1 MVVRKIRNN
10 PNSTV
15 FAQLKQW
22 LLGKSLPNSAYSH
35 QRLSNTA
42 GLAVLSSDALS
53 SVAYATEEILH
64 VLILGGT
71 GIFLLSLPIA
81 LAIILLLGIV
91 TLSYRQTLRAYPH
104 GGGAYT
110 VAKENLGLY
119 PGLVAAAALIVDYIL
134 TVTVSIAA
142 GTAALTSAI
151 PSLQP
156 LTVPLCLLFVLLLMV
171 ANLRGLKESGS
182 LFMVPTYVFVVS
194 IFGLVVAGLVRHFMG
209 YSPPAYPVVPTQE
222 SLGLFLILRAFSAG
236 CTAMTGVEAISN
248 GVMVFKAPEWKNAR
262 LVMLAMSSILGV
274 MFLGITYLAQVYHVV
289 PHDKETVLSILS
301 RDIFGTSFAY
311 YFIQVSTLLILILAA
326 NTSYSDFPRLSSLLA
341 KDGFMPRQLAHL
353 GDRLVFSNGIL
364 LLSVLS
370 SIPLIILQGSVNSI
384 IPLYAVGVFTSFT
397 LSQLGMV
404 RHWQIERSRGWQTSA
419 VINGV
424 GSVAT
429 FLVSITIL
437 ATKFMAGAWVVAIS
451 IPVVVYLFSSIHRH
465 YCYVAKR
472 LSLAGVSLPT
482 RSFVEPVLPENVTHP
497 AIVLVGQIHRGTIEA
512 LEYART
518 VADEV
523 MAIHIDTGSTKR
535 DLLQQQWH
543 EFEGDIPLIILD
555 SPYRSVITPLIDFV
569 DEYETKHHSAFITI
583 VIPSFVPKH
592 WWENILHNQTT
603 YFIKAALYNN
613 QSRIIT
619 TVRYYL

>member
-1 MVVRKIRNN
+1 MSRPPIDRQREHQANER
-10 PNSTV
+10 T
-15 FAQLKQW
+15 FLAW
-22 LLGKSLPNSAYSH
+22 LRTS
-35 QRLSNTA
+35 
-42 GLAVLSSDALS
+42 
-53 SVAYATEEILH
+53 
-64 VLILGGT
+64 
-71 GIFLLSLPIA
+71 IA
-81 LAIILLLGIV
+81 LISFGFAIARFGLFL
-91 TLSYRQTLRAYPH
+91 RQ
-104 GGGAYT
+104 
-110 VAKENLGLY
+110 LGLVIT
-119 PGLVAAAALIVDYIL
+119 GLVAAAALMIDYIL

-151 PSLQP
+151 PVLQP

-171 ANLRGLKESGS
+171 ANLRGLKESGT

-209 YSPPAYPVVPTQE
+209 YSPPVYPVVPAQE
-222 SLGLFLILRAFSAG
+222 SLGIFLILRAFSAG

-248 GVMVFKAPEWKNAR
+248 GVMIFKAPEWKNAR

-289 PHDKETVLSILS
+289 PNDNETVLSILA
-301 RDIFGTSFAY
+301 RDIFGSGFAY
-311 YFIQVSTLLILILAA
+311 YFIQVSTLLILVLAA

-364 LLSVLS
+364 LLSFLS

-404 RHWQIERSRGWQTSA
+404 RHWQKERSRGWQTSA
-419 VINGV
+419 VINSV

-429 FLVSITIL
+429 FLVLTTISV
-437 ATKFMAGAWVVAIS
+437 TKFMAGAWVVAIA

-465 YCYVAKR
+465 YRYVSKR
-472 LSLAGVSLPT
+472 LSLAGVELPT
-482 RSFVEPVLPENVTHP
+482 RPLTPPIMREHVTHP

-523 MAIHIDTGSTKR
+523 IAVHIDMGTTEH
-535 DLLQQQWH
+535 DLLKQQWQ
-543 EFEGDIPLIILD
+543 EFEGDIPLVILD
-555 SPYRSVITPLIDFV
+555 SPYRSVVAPLIDFV

-583 VIPSFVPKH
+583 VIPSFIPRH
-592 WWENILHNQTT
+592 WWENALHNQTT

-613 QSRIIT
+613 RSRIVT

>member
-1 MVVRKIRNN
+1 MDVRKTKS
-10 PNSTV
+10 STV
-15 FAQLKQW
+15 FPQIKHW
-22 LLGKSLPNSAYSH
+22 LLGQSLPNSAYAH
-35 QRLSNTA
+35 QRLSNAA

-71 GIFLLSLPIA
+71 GIFMLSLPIA

-119 PGLVAAAALIVDYIL
+119 PGLVAAAALMIDYIL

-151 PSLQP
+151 PALQP
-156 LTVPLCLLFVLLLMV
+156 LTVPLCLVFVLLLMV

-194 IFGLVVAGLVRHFMG
+194 IFGLVVMGLIRYFMG
-209 YSPPAYPVVPTQE
+209 YPVPAYSVVPAQE

-248 GVMVFKAPEWKNAR
+248 GVMIFKAPEWKNAR
-262 LVMLAMSSILGV
+262 LVMLAMGSILGV

-289 PHDKETVLSILS
+289 PNDKETVLSILS
-301 RDIFGTSFAY
+301 RDIFGTGFAY
-311 YFIQVSTLLILILAA
+311 YFIQVSTLLILVLAA

-341 KDGFMPRQLAHL
+341 NDGFMPRQLSFL

-364 LLSVLS
+364 LLSFLS
-370 SIPLIILQGSVNSI
+370 RIPLIILQGSVNSI

-404 RHWQIERSRGWQTSA
+404 RHWQKERSRGWQTSA
-419 VINGV
+419 VINSV

-429 FLVSITIL
+429 FLVLTTIL
-437 ATKFMAGAWVVAIS
+437 VTKFMAGAWVIAIA
-451 IPVVVYLFSSIHRH
+451 IPIVVYLFASIHRH
-465 YCYVAKR
+465 YRYVSKR

-482 RSFVEPVLPENVTHP
+482 RPFTLPVLPENVTHP

-523 MAIHIDTGSTKR
+523 IAVHIDTGSTDR
-535 DLLQQQWH
+535 DFLQQQWH
-543 EFEGDIPLIILD
+543 EFEGDIRLVILD
-555 SPYRSVITPLIDFV
+555 SPYRSIVTPLIDFV

-583 VIPSFVPKH
+583 VIPSFIPRH
-592 WWENILHNQTT
+592 WWENVLHNQTT

-613 QSRIIT
+613 HSRIVT

>member
-1 MVVRKIRNN
+1 MEKN
-10 PNSTV
+10 PNRIGFTQ
-15 FAQLKQW
+15 FKHW
-22 LLGKSLPNSAYSH
+22 LLGQSLPNSAYAH
-35 QRLSNTA
+35 QRLSNAA

-71 GIFLLSLPIA
+71 GIFMLSLPISI
-81 LAIILLLGIV
+81 AIILLLGII
-91 TLSYRQTLRAYPH
+91 TISYRQTLRAYPH

-119 PGLVAAAALIVDYIL
+119 PGLVAAAALIIDYIL

-142 GTAALTSAI
+142 GTAALTSAV

-156 LTVPLCLLFVLLLMV
+156 YTVPLCILFVILLTI
-171 ANLRGLKESGS
+171 ANLRGLKESGN
-182 LFMVPTYVFVVS
+182 LFMVPTYAFILS
-194 IFGLVVAGLVRHFMG
+194 ILGLVAVGLVRHLMG
-209 YSPPAYPVVPTQE
+209 HTIPDYPIVPAQE
-222 SLGLFLILRAFSAG
+222 SLGIFLILRAFSAG

-248 GVMVFKAPEWKNAR
+248 GVMIFKAPEWKNAQ
-262 LVMLAMSSILGV
+262 LVMLAMGSILGV

-289 PHDKETVLSILS
+289 PSDNETVLSILA
-301 RDIFGTSFAY
+301 RHVFGNSFVY
-311 YFIQVSTLLILILAA
+311 YFIQISTLLILVLAA

-341 KDGFMPRQLAHL
+341 KDGFMPRQLSYL

-364 LLSVLS
+364 LLSILS
-370 SIPLIILQGSVNSI
+370 VVPLIILQGSVNSI

-404 RHWQIERSRGWQTSA
+404 RHWQIERSRGWQISA
-419 VINGV
+419 AINGV
-424 GSVAT
+424 GSFAT
-429 FLVSITIL
+429 FLVLATIL
-437 ATKFMAGAWVVAIS
+437 VTKFSGGAWVIAIA
-451 IPVVVYLFSSIHRH
+451 IPIVVYLFASIHRH
-465 YCYVAKR
+465 YRYVATR
-472 LSLAGVSLPT
+472 LSLAGVQVPT
-482 RSFVEPVLPENVTHP
+482 RASKPQVMLDDVTHP

-523 MAIHIDTGSTKR
+523 IAVHIDTGSTDR
-535 DLLQQQWH
+535 DLLQQQWQ
-543 EFEGDIPLIILD
+543 EFEGDISLVILD
-555 SPYRSVITPLIDFV
+555 SPYRSVIAPLIDYV
-569 DEYETKHHSAFITI
+569 DRYEMRYPTAFTTI

-613 QSRIIT
+613 HSRIIT

>member
-1 MVVRKIRNN
+1 MVVKTIRNN
-10 PNSTV
+10 THRIGV
-15 FAQLKQW
+15 AQFKHW
-22 LLGKSLPNSAYSH
+22 ILGESLPNSAYAH
-35 QRLSNTA
+35 QRLSNAA

-71 GIFLLSLPIA
+71 GIFMLSLPIS

-119 PGLVAAAALIVDYIL
+119 PGLVAAAALIIDYIL

-142 GTAALTSAI
+142 GTAALTSAV
-151 PSLQP
+151 PTLQP
-156 LTVPLCLLFVLLLMV
+156 YTVPLCLLFVILLMI
-171 ANLRGLKESGS
+171 ANLRGLKESGN
-182 LFMVPTYVFVVS
+182 LFMVPTYAFVAS
-194 IFGLVVAGLVRHFMG
+194 IFVLVIVGLVRHLMG
-209 YSPPAYPVVPTQE
+209 HTIPDYPVVPAQE

-289 PHDKETVLSILS
+289 PNDNETVLSILA
-301 RDIFGTSFAY
+301 RQIFGNGFAY
-311 YFIQVSTLLILILAA
+311 YFIQVSTLLILVLAA

-341 KDGFMPRQLAHL
+341 KDGFMPRQLSYL

-364 LLSVLS
+364 LLSFLS
-370 SIPLIILQGSVNSI
+370 CIPLIILQGSVNSI

-404 RHWQIERSRGWQTSA
+404 RHWQIEQSTGWQTSA

-424 GSVAT
+424 GSFAT
-429 FLVSITIL
+429 FLVLSTIL
-437 ATKFMAGAWVVAIS
+437 VTKFSGGAWVVAIA

-465 YCYVAKR
+465 YRYVSRR
-472 LSLAGVSLPT
+472 LSLAGMQVPT
-482 RSFVEPVLPENVTHP
+482 RPFKPHALLADVRHP
-497 AIVLVGQIHRGTIEA
+497 AIVLVGMIHRGTIEA

-523 MAIHIDTGSTKR
+523 VAVHIDTGSTDR
-535 DLLQQQWH
+535 ALLKQQWL
-543 EFEGDIPLIILD
+543 EFEGDIPLVILD
-555 SPYRSVITPLIDFV
+555 SPYRSVISPLINFI
-569 DEYETKHHSAFITI
+569 DEYETKHPTAFTTI
-583 VIPSFVPKH
+583 VISSFVPKH
-592 WWENILHNQTT
+592 WWENALHNQTT

-613 QSRIIT
+613 HSRIIT

>member
-1 MVVRKIRNN
+1 MVARIPKT
-10 PNSTV
+10 NSNG
-15 FAQLKQW
+15 FAQFKKW
-22 LLGKSLPNSAYSH
+22 ILGQSLPNSAYAH
-35 QRLSNTA
+35 QRLSNAA

-71 GIFLLSLPIA
+71 GIFMLSLPIA

-119 PGLVAAAALIVDYIL
+119 PGLVAAGALIIDYIL

-142 GTAALTSAI
+142 GTAALTSAV

-156 LTVPLCLLFVLLLMV
+156 STVPLCIIFVVLLTI
-171 ANLRGLKESGS
+171 ANLRGLKESGN
-182 LFMVPTYVFVVS
+182 LFMVPTYAFVAS
-194 IFGLVVAGLVRHFMG
+194 IFLLVAVGLVQHLLGHTV
-209 YSPPAYPVVPTQE
+209 PDYPVVPAQE

-248 GVMVFKAPEWKNAR
+248 GVMIFKAPEWKNAR

-289 PHDKETVLSILS
+289 PNETETVLSILS
-301 RDIFGTSFAY
+301 RHIFGSGFIY
-311 YFIQVSTLLILILAA
+311 YFIQVSTLLILVLAA

-341 KDGFMPRQLAHL
+341 KDGFMPRQLSFL
-353 GDRLVFSNGIL
+353 GDRLVFSNGII

-370 SIPLIILQGSVNSI
+370 AIPLIILQGSVNSI

-404 RHWQIERSRGWQTSA
+404 RHWQLERSRGWQTSA
-419 VINGV
+419 VINFI

-429 FLVSITIL
+429 FLVLATIL
-437 ATKFMAGAWVVAIS
+437 VTKFMAGAWVVAIA
-451 IPVVVYLFSSIHRH
+451 IPVVVYLFSAIHRH
-465 YCYVAKR
+465 YSYVAKR

-482 RSFVEPVLPENVTHP
+482 RPATVPVLPENITHP
-497 AIVLVGQIHRGTIEA
+497 AIVLVGQIHRGTVEA

-523 MAIHIDTGSTKR
+523 IAVHIDIGSTDR
-535 DLLQQQWH
+535 DLLKQQWL
-543 EFEGDIPLIILD
+543 EFEGDISLVILD
-555 SPYRSVITPLIDFV
+555 SPYRSVITPLIDYV
-569 DEYETKHHSAFITI
+569 DRYEMRHTTAFTTI
-583 VIPSFVPKH
+583 IIPSFIPKH

-613 QSRIIT
+613 HSRVVT

>member
-1 MVVRKIRNN
+1 MVIKKTKSNIG
-10 PNSTV
+10 
-15 FAQLKQW
+15 FAQIKRW
-22 LLGKSLPNSAYSH
+22 LLGQSLPNSAYAH
-35 QRLSNTA
+35 QRLSNAA

-71 GIFLLSLPIA
+71 GIFMLSLPIA

-119 PGLVAAAALIVDYIL
+119 PGLVAAAALMIDYIL

-151 PSLQP
+151 PVLQP

-171 ANLRGLKESGS
+171 ANLRGLKESGT

-194 IFGLVVAGLVRHFMG
+194 IFGLVVAGLFRHFMG
-209 YSPPAYPVVPTQE
+209 YSPPVYPVVPAQE
-222 SLGLFLILRAFSAG
+222 SVGIFLILRAFSAG

-248 GVMVFKAPEWKNAR
+248 GVMIFKVPEWKNAR

-289 PHDKETVLSILS
+289 PNDNETVLSILA
-301 RDIFGTSFAY
+301 RDIFGSGFAY
-311 YFIQVSTLLILILAA
+311 YFIQVSTLLILVLAA

-364 LLSVLS
+364 LLSFLS

-404 RHWQIERSRGWQTSA
+404 RHWQKERSRGWQTSA
-419 VINGV
+419 VINSV

-429 FLVSITIL
+429 FLVLVTIL
-437 ATKFMAGAWVVAIS
+437 VTKFMAGAWVVAIA

-465 YCYVAKR
+465 YRYVSKR
-472 LSLAGVSLPT
+472 LSLAGVLLPT
-482 RSFVEPVLPENVTHP
+482 RPLTPPIMRENVTHP

-523 MAIHIDTGSTKR
+523 IAIHIDMGTTEH
-535 DLLQQQWH
+535 DLLKQQWQ
-543 EFEGDIPLIILD
+543 EFEGDIPLVILD
-555 SPYRSVITPLIDFV
+555 SPYRSVVAPLIDFV
-569 DEYETKHHSAFITI
+569 DEYETKHQSAFITI
-583 VIPSFVPKH
+583 VIPSFIPRH
-592 WWENILHNQTT
+592 WWENALHNQTT

-613 QSRIIT
+613 RSRIVT

>member
-1 MVVRKIRNN
+1 MVVRKNQ
-10 PNSTV
+10 SKAG
-15 FAQLKQW
+15 FAQIKRW
-22 LLGKSLPNSAYSH
+22 LLGQSLPNSAYAH
-35 QRLSNTA
+35 QRLSNAA

-71 GIFLLSLPIA
+71 GIFMLSLPIA

-119 PGLVAAAALIVDYIL
+119 PGLVAAAALMIDYIL

-156 LTVPLCLLFVLLLMV
+156 YTVPLCILFVLLLML

-209 YSPPAYPVVPTQE
+209 YTPPVYPVVPAQE
-222 SLGLFLILRAFSAG
+222 SLGVFLILRAFSAG

-248 GVMVFKAPEWKNAR
+248 GVMIFKAPEWKNAR
-262 LVMLAMSSILGV
+262 LVMLAMSGILGV

-289 PHDKETVLSILS
+289 PNENETVLSILS
-301 RDIFGTSFAY
+301 RDIFGTGFAY

-341 KDGFMPRQLAHL
+341 KDGFMPRQLSFL

-364 LLSVLS
+364 LLSFLS
-370 SIPLIILQGSVNSI
+370 SIPLIILQGSVNLI

-404 RHWQIERSRGWQTSA
+404 RHWQKEGSRGWQTSA
-419 VINGV
+419 AINSI

-429 FLVSITIL
+429 FLVLATIL
-437 ATKFMAGAWVVAIS
+437 VTKFMAGAWVIAIA
-451 IPVVVYLFSSIHRH
+451 IPIVVYLFASIHRH
-465 YCYVAKR
+465 YRYVSKR
-472 LSLAGVSLPT
+472 LSLAGVQVPARLFT
-482 RSFVEPVLPENVTHP
+482 QPVMPEYVTHP

-523 MAIHIDTGSTKR
+523 IAVHIDMGTTNR
-535 DLLQQQWH
+535 DLLQEQWQ
-543 EFEGDIPLIILD
+543 EFEGDIQLVILD
-555 SPYRSVITPLIDFV
+555 SPYRSVVTPLIDFV

-583 VIPSFVPKH
+583 IIPSFVPKH
-592 WWENILHNQTT
+592 WWENALHNQTT

-613 QSRIIT
+613 HSRIVT

>member
-1 MVVRKIRNN
+1 MVIRKTKSNTR
-10 PNSTV
+10 
-15 FAQLKQW
+15 FAQIKRW
-22 LLGKSLPNSAYSH
+22 LLGQSLPNSAYAH
-35 QRLSNTA
+35 QRLSNAA

-71 GIFLLSLPIA
+71 GIFMLSLPIA

-119 PGLVAAAALIVDYIL
+119 PGLVAAAALMIDYIL

-151 PSLQP
+151 PVLQP
-156 LTVPLCLLFVLLLMV
+156 LTVALCLLFVLLLML
-171 ANLRGLKESGS
+171 ANLRGLKESGT

-209 YSPPAYPVVPTQE
+209 YSPPVYPVVPAQE
-222 SLGLFLILRAFSAG
+222 SLGIFLILRAFSAG

-248 GVMVFKAPEWKNAR
+248 GVMIFKAPEWKNAR

-289 PHDKETVLSILS
+289 PNDTETVLSILS
-301 RDIFGTSFAY
+301 RNIFGTGFAY
-311 YFIQVSTLLILILAA
+311 YFIQVSTLLILVLAA

-341 KDGFMPRQLAHL
+341 KDGFMPRQLSFL

-364 LLSVLS
+364 LLSFLS

-404 RHWQIERSRGWQTSA
+404 RHWQKERSRGWQTSA
-419 VINGV
+419 AINSV
-424 GSVAT
+424 GSMAT
-429 FLVSITIL
+429 FLVLTTIL
-437 ATKFMAGAWVVAIS
+437 VTKFMAGAWVIAIA
-451 IPVVVYLFSSIHRH
+451 IPAVVYLFASIHRH
-465 YCYVAKR
+465 YRYVSKR
-472 LSLAGVSLPT
+472 LSLAGVELPIRPFT
-482 RSFVEPVLPENVTHP
+482 PPMIPENVTHP
-497 AIVLVGQIHRGTIEA
+497 AIVLVGQIHRGTLEA

-523 MAIHIDTGSTKR
+523 IAVHIDMGTTER
-535 DLLQQQWH
+535 DLLKQQWQ
-543 EFEGDIPLIILD
+543 EFEGDIPLVILD
-555 SPYRSVITPLIDFV
+555 SPYRSVVAPLIDFV

-583 VIPSFVPKH
+583 VIPSFIPRH
-592 WWENILHNQTT
+592 WWENALHNQTT

-613 QSRIIT
+613 RSRIVT

>member
-1 MVVRKIRNN
+1 MIVRKSKKN
-10 PNSTV
+10 PV
-15 FAQLKQW
+15 FVQFKRW
-22 LLGKSLPNSAYSH
+22 LLGQSLPNSAYAH
-35 QRLSNTA
+35 QRLSNAA

-71 GIFLLSLPIA
+71 GIFMLSLPIS

-119 PGLVAAAALIVDYIL
+119 PGLVAAASLTIDYIL

-142 GTAALTSAI
+142 GTAALTSAV
-151 PSLQP
+151 PALVP
-156 LTVPLCLLFVLLLMV
+156 FTVPLCLVFVLLLML
-171 ANLRGLKESGS
+171 ANLRGLKESGN
-182 LFMVPTYVFVVS
+182 LFMVPTYAFIVS
-194 IFGLVVAGLVRHFMG
+194 IFILIVVGLVRHLMG
-209 YSPPAYPVVPTQE
+209 YSAPAYPIVPAQE
-222 SLGLFLILRAFSAG
+222 SLGIFLILRAFSAG

-248 GVMVFKAPEWKNAR
+248 GVMIFKAPEWKNAR
-262 LVMLAMSSILGV
+262 LVMLAMASILGV
-274 MFLGITYLAQVYHVV
+274 MFLGITYLAQVYHIV
-289 PHDKETVLSILS
+289 PNAKETVLSILA
-301 RDIFGTSFAY
+301 REIFGTGFVY
-311 YFIQVSTLLILILAA
+311 YFIQVSTLLVLVLAA

-341 KDGFMPRQLAHL
+341 KDGFLPRQLAQL

-370 SIPLIILQGSVNSI
+370 SVPLILLHGSVDSI

-404 RHWQIERSRGWQTSA
+404 RHWQKERSSGWQTSA
-419 VINGV
+419 AINTI
-424 GSVAT
+424 GSAAT
-429 FLVSITIL
+429 FLVLATIL
-437 ATKFMAGAWVVAIS
+437 VTKFEGGAWAVAIA

-465 YCYVAKR
+465 YTYVSQR
-472 LSLAGVSLPT
+472 LSLAGVEVPARAATSRLM
-482 RSFVEPVLPENVTHP
+482 PEDVTHP
-497 AIVLVGQIHRGTIEA
+497 AIVLVGQVHRGTIEA

-523 MAIHIDTGSTKR
+523 IAVHIDLGSTER
-535 DLLQQQWH
+535 DLLQAQWQK
-543 EFEGDIPLIILD
+543 FEGDIPLVILD
-555 SPYRSVITPLIDFV
+555 SPYRSVIAPLIDFV
-569 DEYETKHHSAFITI
+569 DEYESKHYTAFTTI
-583 VIPSFVPKH
+583 IIPSFVPKH
-592 WWENILHNQTT
+592 WWENALHNQTT